1 MKGSRVGIKGQET
14 PEHSSRDPDAVLC
27 SAMVVLDS
35 PLQRQSA
42 NRPPVPAEEECGLL
56 SAAHLLKPLPLRR
69 RSGLQ
74 MPLTWTPGGAF
85 AQTLQRKVPRKN
97 PRGRSSNM
105 GVGRLTAIRFLGPTA
120 RRHALQTLGGLGIG
134 SCSIPEWLKRSCC
147 FRRNRS
153 CDAQ

>member
-85 AQTLQRKVPRKN
+85 AQTLQRKVPRKKSSRQKQQHGSGTTDSHPL
-97 PRGRSSNM
+97 PRSNCETTCSSNAWRTGDRKLFHSRM
-105 GVGRLTAIRFLGPTA
+105 
-120 RRHALQTLGGLGIG
+120 
-134 SCSIPEWLKRSCC
+134 
-147 FRRNRS
+147 
-153 CDAQ
+153 AQAQLLLPQEQVM